1 MCCFLLQA
9 QFNAYVIQ
17 LRGEYNSKVATVK
30 HFLESH
36 QADAAK
42 KQKFY
47 EEAIKVCQT
56 FLMHISGT

>member
-47 EEAIKVCQT
+47 EEAIKVCQP
-56 FLMHISGT
+56 F